1 VAEEAANALV
11 AVAASVAVA
20 EGAGANRSQLRM
32 VVIFDSHEPR
42 EHPRD
47 ATELVRVELH
57 CLHDIA
63 RPELH
68 LEEILDK
75 DPKAAP

>member
-1 VAEEAANALV
+1 VAAEANAL
-11 AVAASVAVA
+11 A
-20 EGAGANRSQLRM
+20 EGAVNGAVAGAKRSQLRM

-57 CLHDIA
+57 CLHEIT
-63 RPELH
+63 RPMLH
-68 LEEILDK
+68 LEQILEK
-75 DPKAAP
+75 NPEAAP